1 MERKYG
7 KWSFAQAESERD
19 PLLSNVKHYNDA
31 PPYPINYPV
40 PNFGVDEDIIST
52 QKHIKDMEVEEDCQ
66 DIEEVAD
73 TTRALVFKLFLP
85 IICV

>member
-7 KWSFAQAESERD
+7 KWSFAQTEAERD
-19 PLLSNVKHYNDA
+19 PLLSNIKHYNDA

-52 QKHIKDMEVEEDCQ
+52 
-66 DIEEVAD
+66 
-73 TTRALVFKLFLP
+73 
-85 IICV
+85 